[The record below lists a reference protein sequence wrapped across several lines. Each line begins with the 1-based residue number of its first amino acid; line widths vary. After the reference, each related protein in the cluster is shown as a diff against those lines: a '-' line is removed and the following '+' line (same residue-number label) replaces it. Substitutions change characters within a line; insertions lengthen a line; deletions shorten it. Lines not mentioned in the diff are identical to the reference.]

1 MSKIVTGILFIII
14 CGVFFEAGLIL
25 SDTIVTGQPPQ
36 INKLF
41 TSQLDAI
48 SSLISSIHHGSSKQK
63 IVTVLNPEDVASA
76 LQNKTGLNG
85 VNIQT
90 LSAYT
95 NDSTSNTE
103 INVTLTVTGYNTIT
117 TGNNITNG
125 TIIISPNKT
134 YSVNATATGQSG
146 DNGFTIDVNS
156 IIITSISQ
164 LYNNQSSTN

>member
-1 MSKIVTGILFIII
+1 M
-14 CGVFFEAGLIL
+14 
-25 SDTIVTGQPPQ
+25 
-36 INKLF
+36 
-41 TSQLDAI
+41 
-48 SSLISSIHHGSSKQK
+48 
-63 IVTVLNPEDVASA
+63 ASA

-125 TIIISPNKT
+125 TIIISPNQT